1 MKNDNNYI
9 VYMHISPSEK
19 VYVGITC
26 QKTKARWKNGKG
38 YKGCNHFN
46 SAIKKYGWDSFRHI
60 VLFEGLSKEDAES
73 KEKEFI
79 KLFDSTNTKKG
90 YNIENGGNTKGK
102 HSEETKRKIG
112 DANRGKR
119 HTEET
124 KKILS
129 EKHKGK
135 KLSEEHRAKLAERLK
150 QYRGWNKG
158 IRTPDEVRRKIA
170 LANTGK
176 TQSEDAK
183 RKVAESKHKRVKCIE
198 TGEVFRSA
206 KDANIKFHN
215 KPYGSVYKA
224 CQNVGV
230 SAYGYHWVYVD
241 DGVNESEIT
250 FVKQPKKYSYNGE
263 THNLSE
269 WCKILNLDFALM
281 CKRICSYHWDF
292 ERAITTPKRKFY
304 DKKQG

>member
-9 VYMHISPSEK
+9 VYMHISPINK
-19 VYVGITC
+19 VYIGITC
-26 QKTKARWKNGKG
+26 QTTKERWRCGKG

-79 KLFDSTNTKKG
+79 KLFDSTNKKKG

-135 KLSEEHRAKLAERLK
+135 KLSEEHRIKLAERLK

-158 IRTPDEVRRKIA
+158 LRTPDEVRRKIA

-176 TQSEDAK
+176 KHSEESK
-183 RKVAESKHKRVKCIE
+183 RKVAESKNKKVKCIE
-198 TGEVFRSA
+198 TGEIFNSA
-206 KDANIKFHN
+206 KEANIKCHN
-215 KPYGSVYKA
+215 KPYGRVYIA
-224 CQNVGV
+224 CNNLGT
-230 SAYGYHWVYVD
+230 SAYGYHWMYVND
-241 DGVNESEIT
+241 
-250 FVKQPKKYSYNGE
+250 
-263 THNLSE
+263 
-269 WCKILNLDFALM
+269 
-281 CKRICSYHWDF
+281 
-292 ERAITTPKRKFY
+292 
-304 DKKQG
+304 

>member
-9 VYMHISPSEK
+9 VYMHISPSNK
-19 VYVGITC
+19 VYIGITC
-26 QKTKARWKNGKG
+26 QTTKERWRGGKG

-60 VLFEGLSKEDAES
+60 VLFEGLSKEDAEL
-73 KEKEFI
+73 KEREFI
-79 KLFDSTNTKKG
+79 TFFDSTNKKKG
-90 YNIENGGNTKGK
+90 YNIENGGNSNGK

-129 EKHKGK
+129 EKHKGYK
-135 KLSEEHRAKLAERLK
+135 MSEENKKKIAERFK
-150 QYRGWNKG
+150 MYRGWNKG

-176 TQSEDAK
+176 KQSEDAK

-206 KDANIKFHN
+206 KDANMKFHN

-269 WCKILNLDFALM
+269 WCKILNLDFDLM

-292 ERAITTPKRKFY
+292 ERAISTPKRKFY

>member
-1 MKNDNNYI
+1 
-9 VYMHISPSEK
+9 MHISPSDK
-19 VYVGITC
+19 VYIGITC

-79 KLFDSTNTKKG
+79 KLFDSTNKKKG
-90 YNIENGGNTKGK
+90 YNIENGGNSNGK

-112 DANRGKR
+112 DSNRGKR

-129 EKHKGK
+129 EKHKGYK
-135 KLSEEHRAKLAERLK
+135 MSEENKKKIAERFK
-150 QYRGWNKG
+150 MYRGWNKG

-176 TQSEDAK
+176 KQSEDAK

-206 KDANIKFHN
+206 KDANMKFHN

-269 WCKILNLDFALM
+269 WCKILNLDFDLM